1 MKKIVMLT
9 MLLVSAS
16 TFMMAQTPI
25 EQAREK
31 AKALIKGRCN
41 RHQQD
46 SP

>member
-31 AKALIKGRCN
+31 SQGF
-41 RHQQD
+41 D
-46 SP
+46 